1 MVIPGALL
9 WVVLYCTAFALL
21 WAWGLVWILERKEK
35 KYLQGSLSFT
45 DAFLAGSF
53 FLIVIYISNIVV
65 LVRWQRF
72 GIFYNIALVTALA
85 GFMLYKETEY
95 KTRAAMRNRRLRA
108 EVRLLEFHL
117 KKDASNAAYYERLSE
132 IYEQLGEK
140 RAALE
145 TARLGAKL
153 EPTMRNSWRVKHLEE
168 NQ

>member
-1 MVIPGALL
+1 MVIPGALV
-9 WVVLYCTAFALL
+9 WVVVYCTVFSLL

-53 FLIVIYISNIVV
+53 FLVAVYISNLVV

-85 GFMLYKETEY
+85 GFMLYRETGY
-95 KTRAAMRNRRLRA
+95 KAMAAMRKRRLRA

-132 IYEQLGEK
+132 LYEELGER